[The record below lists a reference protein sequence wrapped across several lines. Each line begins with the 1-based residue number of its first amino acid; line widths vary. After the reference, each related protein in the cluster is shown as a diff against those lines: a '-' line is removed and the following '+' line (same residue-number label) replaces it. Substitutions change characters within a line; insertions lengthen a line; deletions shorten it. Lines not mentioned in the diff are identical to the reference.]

1 MERPGARRTVATR
14 CGREICVGQTVLPAV
29 PLGWVTVRIS
39 SGLDDGGEEWVSL
52 SGAEA
57 AALGEALLEQAR
69 TL

>member
-1 MERPGARRTVATR
+1 MKSSGPRRTVATR
-14 CGREICVGQTVLPAV
+14 CGRRISVGHTMLSTV

-39 SGLDDGGEEWVSL
+39 SGLDDGGVEWVSL
-52 SGAEA
+52 SRAEA